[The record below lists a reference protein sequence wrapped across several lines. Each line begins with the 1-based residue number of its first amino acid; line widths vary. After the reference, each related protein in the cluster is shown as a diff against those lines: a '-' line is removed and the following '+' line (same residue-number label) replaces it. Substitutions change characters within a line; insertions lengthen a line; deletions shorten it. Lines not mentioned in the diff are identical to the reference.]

1 MEINQLKK
9 PILIS
14 IKNRIKM
21 CKPVAIYI
29 SAFAALI
36 LIFSVIFVSTL
47 LNSPKIYNG
56 VYIGDKHVGGFT
68 KEELLE
74 YLKQNYNDI
83 LDTINLSIISENFSR
98 NYTAAET
105 GLVINFDEMTE
116 RAWAQGRTGSK
127 FERLAAIL
135 RLKKYPVS
143 IKLAVDDNTEA
154 FNNFIGQLCKDVFRE
169 VIPPN
174 IVILEDRAILY
185 TGVSG
190 QEADE
195 KQLREDIINS
205 VVSTALHHLRTVPQ
219 DLQG

>member
-1 MEINQLKK
+1 
-9 PILIS
+9 
-14 IKNRIKM
+14 
-21 CKPVAIYI
+21 
-29 SAFAALI
+29 
-36 LIFSVIFVSTL
+36 
-47 LNSPKIYNG
+47 
-56 VYIGDKHVGGFT
+56 
-68 KEELLE
+68 
-74 YLKQNYNDI
+74 
-83 LDTINLSIISENFSR
+83 
-98 NYTAAET
+98 
-105 GLVINFDEMTE
+105 MTE

-205 VVSTALHHLRTVPQ
+205 VVSMQPGEIKVRIKEKLPPSIDYQATLATLNRDRLTPSLSKHPEPHTK
-219 DLQG
+219 